1 MVSKSI
7 NVTIDEEL
15 LAKSDSLVLEGKYA
29 NRSQFVQAS
38 IQAMLFKL
46 DAEHIAEQAKLLN
59 GHQENN
65 DTEEWF
71 QGELDSWQ
79 EEY

>member
-1 MVSKSI
+1 MATKSI
-7 NVTIDEEL
+7 NVTVDEDL
-15 LAKSDSLVLEGKYA
+15 LALSDALVAQGKYA

-38 IQAMLFKL
+38 IQLMLKKL
-46 DAEHIAEQAKLLN
+46 DAELIAEQAKLLKD
-59 GHQENN
+59 GD

-71 QGELDSWQ
+71 EGELESWQ